1 MRMRLAAVALALSFL
16 VGQPAAAQDKTLPV
30 AVISLVW
37 GEVTVKH
44 QDADYQPARWL
55 DPIWE
60 GDYVKTNGPGSKL
73 LITFFNDNHQ
83 EVMAS
88 DAVATATSVG
98 LSSQSGP
105 QIRVDPPRNP
115 FGAGGVQNP
124 FIYTHKLVQADFA
137 GADAPGAYQA
147 EEIALKAWMNSSA
160 PPRFSWPAAPGAAS
174 YQLQVQGAPG
184 LNFTWARST
193 DKTQY
198 ALADAESAAM
208 TKGALYSWTVTAGP
222 ATVVPPYNF
231 LLLTLP
237 QDKWLK
243 EQANAFADKRKRG
256 QLQRSDFTD
265 YLLVCSQLL
274 RVDNALSLM
283 LEMSGMDPQNPRVFR
298 ALTRVYVLK
307 NCPAH
312 AKEAF
317 DREIQLGGVD
327 PVGL

>member
-1 MRMRLAAVALALSFL
+1 MRLRLAALALVLCLSL
-16 VGQPAAAQDKTLPV
+16 SALAQDKMPV

-44 QDADYQPARWL
+44 QDADYKPARWL
-55 DPIWE
+55 EPIWE
-60 GDYVKTNGPGSKL
+60 GDFVKTAGPGSKL

-83 EVMAS
+83 EVMGQ
-88 DAVATATSVG
+88 DAVATVTSVG
-98 LSSQSGP
+98 LYSQSGP
-105 QIRVDPPRNP
+105 QIRVDGPRNP

-124 FIYTHKLVQADFA
+124 YVYTHKLVQADFA
-137 GADAPGAYQA
+137 GADAPNAYQN
-147 EEIALKAWMNSSA
+147 EENSMKAWMNSSS
-160 PPRFSWPAAPGAAS
+160 PPRFWWPPSPAAAS
-174 YQLQVQGAPG
+174 YTLQVNGAPG
-184 LNFTWARST
+184 ITFNWSQMSETNQHAMS
-193 DKTQY
+193 QSESN
-198 ALADAESAAM
+198 AL
-208 TKGALYSWTVTAGP
+208 TKGAVYVWTVTSGD
-222 ATVVPPYNF
+222 TVLVPPYQF

-243 EQANAFADKRKRG
+243 GIADAFTDKRNRG
-256 QLQRSDFTD
+256 QLQRSDYTD

-283 LEMSGMDPQNPRVFR
+283 REMSAMDPQNPRVFR
-298 ALTRVYVLK
+298 ALTRVYLLK

-317 DREIQLGGVD
+317 DMEIKLGGVD